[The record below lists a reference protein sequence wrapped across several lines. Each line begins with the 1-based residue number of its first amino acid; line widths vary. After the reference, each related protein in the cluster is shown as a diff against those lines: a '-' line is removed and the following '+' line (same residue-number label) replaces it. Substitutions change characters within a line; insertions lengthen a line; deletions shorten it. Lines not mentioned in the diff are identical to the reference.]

1 MPSTDT
7 TGLNQSQYNFN
18 SRVFPE
24 DLASDYMG
32 HYIVININ
40 VPTNYFGQARGYY
53 MGNNVG
59 SATVNMPSTLLSN
72 LSKVDAL
79 KNSNTIPVNTSGFRD
94 APNSEQWA
102 ISRGTRRIAESIAL
116 FMPSQVMFTSENRY
130 EEVSLTAFG
139 ARTLAAGV
147 GLAGGAAARTA
158 GGAAAIGTLMGYL
171 GGAARTIGK
180 ASALMG
186 YPINPRLEVLYGHT
200 PQRQFVMEFL
210 MAPKNENESKSVK
223 QIIDTIRFHAAP
235 EIDTLLGIIPSFIPP
250 SEFDITFFNKG
261 VENTK
266 IPRINTCVLERC
278 EVDYAPT
285 GGIYSTFN
293 NGYPV
298 AIRLSLAFRETE
310 ILHKRRVLQGF

>member
-1 MPSTDT
+1 MGQGVMGSTGIDMSST
-7 TGLNQSQYNFN
+7 VL
-18 SRVFPE
+18 
-24 DLASDYMG
+24 
-32 HYIVININ
+32 
-40 VPTNYFGQARGYY
+40 TNEF
-53 MGNNVG
+53 
-59 SATVNMPSTLLSN
+59 
-72 LSKVDAL
+72 SKVDVL
-79 KNSNTIPVNTSGFRD
+79 KYGAAEQVRVANGNVQGM
-94 APNSEQWA
+94 APTAEEWSVQ
-102 ISRGTRRIAESIAL
+102 RGTRRIAESIAL

-158 GGAAAIGTLMGYL
+158 GGAAAIGSLMGYI
-171 GGAARTIGK
+171 GGAARALGK
-180 ASALMG
+180 ASSLMG

-210 MAPKNENESKSVK
+210 MAPKNEYESKSAK

-235 EIDTLLGIIPSFIPP
+235 EIDPGLGLIPTFIPP
-250 SEFDITFFNKG
+250 SEFDIMFFNKG
-261 VENTK
+261 KENTL

-285 GGIYSTFN
+285 GGIYSTFK